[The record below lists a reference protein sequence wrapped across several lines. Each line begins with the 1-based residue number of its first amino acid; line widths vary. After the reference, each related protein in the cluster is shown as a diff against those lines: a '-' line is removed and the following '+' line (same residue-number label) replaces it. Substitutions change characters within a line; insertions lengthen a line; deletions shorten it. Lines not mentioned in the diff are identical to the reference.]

1 MLGGGD
7 DGRSLR
13 GDHQEGLMSVNE
25 KENPRLG
32 CFQTL
37 LTVRLAVLRQRVEVS
52 LPSSLRSQ

>member
-1 MLGGGD
+1 
-7 DGRSLR
+7 
-13 GDHQEGLMSVNE
+13 MSVNE
-25 KENPRLG
+25 KENPRPG